1 MKCSFKKGLYKV
13 IKVLEFDFLK
23 FKSWKNLENSLI
35 YEEMPW
41 KVLEFLIGSIYD
53 VSVICSFQ

>member
-23 FKSWKNLENSLI
+23 FKSWKKLENSLI
-35 YEEMPW
+35 YEE
-41 KVLEFLIGSIYD
+41 VLEKCLNF
-53 VSVICSFQ
+53 